1 MGLATQTNPNPV
13 LDKVK
18 LGAAALAAIAGI
30 WGFYYLAAYPLIVRL
45 GAIMLGFLLG
55 LAIGWTSEPGK
66 RFYAYTQDS
75 IEETRK
81 VVWPSRKET
90 MQTTGLVVAF
100 VIVMALF
107 LWGVDASLTWLMQ
120 MFIGRGA

>member
-1 MGLATQTNPNPV
+1 MCVWAPSS
-13 LDKVK
+13 
-18 LGAAALAAIAGI
+18 
-30 WGFYYLAAYPLIVRL
+30 WGSSWAS
-45 GAIMLGFLLG
+45 
-55 LAIGWTSEPGK
+55 AIGWTSEPGK

-90 MQTTGLVVAF
+90 MQTTGLVIAF

-107 LWGVDASLTWLMQ
+107 LWGVDASLTWLLQ
-120 MFIGRGA
+120 LFIGRGA

>member
-1 MGLATQTNPNPV
+1 VGLATQTNPM
-13 LDKVK
+13 LDKMK
-18 LGAAALAAIAGI
+18 LGAAAVAAIAGI
-30 WGFYYLAAYPLIVRL
+30 WGFYYLAAYPLIARL
-45 GAIMLGFLLG
+45 GAIILGFLAG
-55 LAIGWTSEPGK
+55 IAIGWTSEPGK

-90 MQTTGLVVAF
+90 VQTTGLVVAF

-107 LWGVDASLTWLMQ
+107 LWGVDASLTWLLQ

>member
-1 MGLATQTNPNPV
+1 M
-13 LDKVK
+13 
-18 LGAAALAAIAGI
+18 
-30 WGFYYLAAYPLIVRL
+30 RL
-45 GAIMLGFLLG
+45 GAIILGFLLG

-90 MQTTGLVVAF
+90 MQTTGLVIAF

-107 LWGVDASLTWLMQ
+107 LWGVDASLTWLLQ
-120 MFIGRGA
+120 LFIGRGA

>member
-1 MGLATQTNPNPV
+1 MGQTTQTNPV
-13 LDKVK
+13 LDKVR
-18 LGAAALAAIAGI
+18 LGVSAVAAMAGI
-30 WGFYYLAAYPLIVRL
+30 WGFYFLSDYPLIARL
-45 GAIMLGFLLG
+45 GAIILGILVG
-55 LAIGWTSEPGK
+55 IVIGWTTEPGK
-66 RFYAYTQDS
+66 RFYGYLQDS

-107 LWGVDASLTWLMQ
+107 LWGVDATLTWLMQ
-120 MFIGRGA
+120 IFVARGA

>member
-1 MGLATQTNPNPV
+1 M
-13 LDKVK
+13 
-18 LGAAALAAIAGI
+18 AI
-30 WGFYYLAAYPLIVRL
+30 
-45 GAIMLGFLLG
+45 
-55 LAIGWTSEPGK
+55 AIGWTSEPGK

-107 LWGVDASLTWLMQ
+107 LWGVDAILTWLVQ
-120 MFIGRGA
+120 LFIGRGA